1 MYALAMLAEQG
12 NVLAVDASAIIVFFT
27 ALLLVGVYNKLLFA
41 PINQVIDERTHRT
54 LGYQAEAQAMLA
66 ECDRKL
72 AEYEEALRKAR
83 AETYDMLEQHRQA
96 ALERRLRLIET
107 TKQQINTQI
116 AEARHELQRQVEET
130 KQQLAGQCQVLAH
143 QLASGLLQRQT
154 GEVKN
159 A

>member
-1 MYALAMLAEQG
+1 MLAEQG

-27 ALLLVGVYNKLLFA
+27 ALLLVGAYNKLLFT
-41 PINQVIDERTHRT
+41 PINQVIDERTYRT

-72 AEYEEALRKAR
+72 AQYEEALRKAR

-96 ALERRLRLIET
+96 ALERRLHLIGT
-107 TKQQINTQI
+107 TKQQIQTQI
-116 AEARHELQRQVEET
+116 AEARHEIQRQVEET
-130 KQQLAGQCQVLAH
+130 KQQLTGQCQVLAH